1 MTLSLNQRTVDAI
14 KPGKRRIV
22 WSDRLP
28 RFGVSINQKSCAYV
42 VDFGTG
48 PRRRRVRIGPTTQ
61 IRFSEA
67 VERAQE
73 ILAGGRRGE
82 DLTVNPR
89 QDVPTFGQVWRE
101 MIDEVDR
108 PRLSER
114 TITDY
119 EDRAARLIMPR
130 LGRRLIADVTP
141 GDVDKVV
148 AATKG
153 ARNRA
158 YVATLVT
165 KAINY
170 AIRNRILP
178 ANHHNPAEGVRIK
191 KPVRNAG
198 KARALE
204 LADIAAFGKALAEL
218 EAEGRVSPWPA
229 NLLRLSLVC
238 ALRPGEARTL
248 RWDHVDIARR
258 TMTVVGKTGPRV
270 VHLTDV
276 AVAILDATPRVE
288 GCLYVFAGRRH
299 GHPIAAIN
307 GSINLVRKRA
317 GLPNLRAHDL
327 RHSAASH
334 ALAAGADVR
343 SVQAL
348 LGHADLATTSIYLH
362 TTEERRRAA
371 AEHVSTSFGRT
382 LVPPK

>member
-1 MTLSLNQRTVDAI
+1 VNLNLNQRTVDAI

-22 WSDRLP
+22 WDDRLP

-89 QDVPTFGQVWRE
+89 QDMPTFGEVWRE

-108 PRLSER
+108 ARLSER
-114 TITDY
+114 TLADY
-119 EDRAARLIMPR
+119 EDRAARLILPR
-130 LGRRLIADVTP
+130 IGRKLIADVTP

-148 AATKG
+148 AAAKG

-158 YVATLVT
+158 YVATLIT
-165 KAINY
+165 KTINH
-170 AIRNRILP
+170 ALRNRILP
-178 ANHHNPAEGVRIK
+178 ANHHNPTDGVRLK

-204 LADIAAFGKALAEL
+204 LADVAAFGRALAEL
-218 EAEGRVSPWPA
+218 EAEGRVSPWAA

-248 RWDHVDIARR
+248 RWEQVDIPRR
-258 TMTVVGKTGPRV
+258 TMTVIGKTGPRQV
-270 VHLTDV
+270 FLTDIAV
-276 AVAILDATPRVE
+276 AVLDATPRVE
-288 GCLYVFAGRRH
+288 GCLYVFAGRRY
-299 GHPIAAIN
+299 GKPITAIN
-307 GSINLVRKRA
+307 GSLRMVRKRA
-317 GLPNLRAHDL
+317 GLPQLRPHDL
-327 RHSAASH
+327 RHTAASWS
-334 ALAAGADVR
+334 LANGADVR
-343 SVQAL
+343 AVQDM

-362 TTEERRRAA
+362 TTDERRRAA
-371 AEHVSTSFGRT
+371 AEHAASSFGRA

>member
-1 MTLSLNQRTVDAI
+1 LGQPAAA
-14 KPGKRRIV
+14 
-22 WSDRLP
+22 
-28 RFGVSINQKSCAYV
+28 FGVSINQQSCTFV

-48 PRRRRVRIGPTTQ
+48 ARRRRVRIGPTTQ

-82 DLTVNPR
+82 DLTINPR
-89 QDVPTFGQVWRE
+89 KDMPTFGGVWRE
-101 MIDEVDR
+101 MIDQVDR

-114 TITDY
+114 TIADY
-119 EDRAARLIMPR
+119 EDRAARLILPR
-130 LGRRLIADVTP
+130 LGRKPIGDVTP

-148 AATKG
+148 VAAKG

-165 KAINY
+165 KTINY

-218 EAEGRVSPWPA
+218 EAEGRISPWAA

-248 RWDHVDIARR
+248 RWDRVDIPRR
-258 TMTVVGKTGPRV
+258 AATVIGKTGGRLI
-270 VHLTDV
+270 HLTDV
-276 AVAILDATPRVE
+276 AIAILDATPRVE
-288 GCLYVFAGRRH
+288 GNSFVFAGRRH

-307 GSINLVRKRA
+307 GSIYLVGKRA
-317 GLPNLRAHDL
+317 GLPNLRPHDL
-327 RHSAASH
+327 RHTAATWS
-334 ALAAGADVR
+334 LANGADVR
-343 SVQAL
+343 AVQDM

-362 TTEERRRAA
+362 TSKERRQAA
-371 AEHVSTSFGRT
+371 AEHAASSFGRA